1 MTRGS
6 SSDLRLKIAVLSPT
20 EEGPSGRT
28 NTEVE
33 KSYESEQVQRYHSC
47 VRVYSKQGQET
58 ISNETWPQI
67 HTSPTTRWITE
78 DHRHTR
84 RRKKK
89 VSLQVRE
96 VSQVSWCFTLAAE
109 KRSPSTKGAQRDIR
123 VKVGVP
129 KSRRTQVRL
138 SASISLNM

>member
-1 MTRGS
+1 MRARGNIDSSDVIIVVLSVTTGDSIWTRGS

-33 KSYESEQVQRYHSC
+33 KSYESEQVQRHHNC

-67 HTSPTTRWITE
+67 QKSPIIS
-78 DHRHTR
+78 
-84 RRKKK
+84 RRKTQARGKPG
-89 VSLQVRE
+89 VVVLYDSSRE
-96 VSQVSWCFTLAAE
+96 E
-109 KRSPSTKGAQRDIR
+109 KSIHEGST
-123 VKVGVP
+123 
-129 KSRRTQVRL
+129 T
-138 SASISLNM
+138 